1 MDNITVLVII
11 VLFFSCCYLGFKIKK
26 LEDIIEG
33 LKRSNKDEYEKNIF
47 KEDIMSINDISQG
60 VQREKVEEHKIV
72 EDKVVTLNK
81 ENSSVNNSSNGIVV
95 DEKKNDESR
104 IKKELCNN
112 FDVDDF
118 IKKDK
123 IYRKLD
129 SNKMNKDYLLNV
141 SKELESSME
150 PQTIQLTAYEQEQ
163 EDNAII
169 SYKELLNV
177 NKNEKIVNDGTVE
190 FIEELKKFRNN
201 LGK

>member
-1 MDNITVLVII
+1 
-11 VLFFSCCYLGFKIKK
+11 
-26 LEDIIEG
+26 
-33 LKRSNKDEYEKNIF
+33 
-47 KEDIMSINDISQG
+47 
-60 VQREKVEEHKIV
+60 
-72 EDKVVTLNK
+72 
-81 ENSSVNNSSNGIVV
+81 
-95 DEKKNDESR
+95 
-104 IKKELCNN
+104 
-112 FDVDDF
+112 
-118 IKKDK
+118 
-123 IYRKLD
+123 
-129 SNKMNKDYLLNV
+129 MNKDYLLNV